1 MPSVSAISVL
11 HEMPGKMISGGNHV
25 VRLVQ
30 RAIAGAFFRK
40 SRMVAVSESVK
51 NDFHNVFGENKRA
64 IEVIHNGIDV
74 DALRIRAFE
83 TADVVEG
90 EYIVSVGRLEEVKGF
105 DVLIKAFS
113 GIRDAGLKLVII
125 GGGGENAFLVDLAH
139 SLGVQERVL
148 FLGYLRNPLPIVAGA
163 KLFVSAS
170 WSEGFGLAVLEAACI
185 GVPVICTGIGGLAE
199 LLEGDAHCFFKP
211 GNYEELRE
219 KIEHSLYVKPASVS
233 LKEVLDIQASM
244 RRYLELK

>member
-11 HEMPGKMISGGNHV
+11 HEMPGKMLSGGNYV

-30 RAIAGAFFRK
+30 KVIADAFFKRA
-40 SRMVAVSESVK
+40 RMVAVSESVRK
-51 NDFHNVFGENKRA
+51 DFHNIFGEKKKA

-74 DALRIRAFE
+74 DALRVRASE
-83 TADVVEG
+83 AADVIEG
-90 EYIVSVGRLEEVKGF
+90 RYIVSVGRLEGVKGF

-113 GIRDAGLKLVII
+113 GIRDTDLKLVIV

-148 FLGYLRNPLPIVAGA
+148 FLGYLRNPLPIVAKA

-185 GVPVICTGIGGLAE
+185 GVPVICTGVGGLAE
-199 LLEGDAHCFFKP
+199 LLEGDTHCFFKP

-219 KIEHSLYVKPASVS
+219 KIEYSLYVKPVSVN